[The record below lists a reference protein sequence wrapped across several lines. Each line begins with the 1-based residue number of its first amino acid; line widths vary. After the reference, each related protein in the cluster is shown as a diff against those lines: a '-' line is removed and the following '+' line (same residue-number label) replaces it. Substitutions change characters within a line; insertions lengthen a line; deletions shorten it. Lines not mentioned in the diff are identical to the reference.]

1 MASESL
7 ALKIG
12 GMHCGGC
19 VNRVTNAL
27 KGVEGVE
34 VKKVVVGAAELA
46 YDPARTDRAR
56 IAAAIERIGF
66 TVES

>member
-27 KGVEGVE
+27 KSVESVE
-34 VKKVVVGAAELA
+34 VNKVEIGAAEVA
-46 YDPARTDRAR
+46 YDPERADRAR
-56 IAAAIERIGF
+56 IAAAVEKIGF

>member
-34 VKKVVVGAAELA
+34 VKKVEIGAAEVA
-46 YDPARTDRAR
+46 YDPARTDRER
-56 IAAAIERIGF
+56 VAAAIEKIGF